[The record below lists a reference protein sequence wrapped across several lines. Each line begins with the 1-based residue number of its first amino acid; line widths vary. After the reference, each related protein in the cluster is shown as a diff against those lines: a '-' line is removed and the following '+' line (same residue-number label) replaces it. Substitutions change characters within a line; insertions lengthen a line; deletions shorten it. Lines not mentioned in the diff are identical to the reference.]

1 LGAPNR
7 PIARLRVGRGFRYR
21 LGDAS
26 WISDRTE
33 LARIRALAIPP
44 AWTDVSISA
53 HPGSRIQATGYDARG
68 RKQYVYDPAYRRA
81 QDARKFRSLE
91 DFGEV
96 LPRLR
101 RRVSH
106 DLRRR
111 GLPREKVLA
120 TVVALLEATRM
131 RIGNR
136 EYAAANHSYGL
147 TTLRTQQVIVADGSV
162 RFVFKGKSG
171 RRHRIVVEDRK
182 LAGLVARCRATPGQ
196 DLFQYAADDG
206 TWVPVRSDDVNDYL
220 REVSGRDITAKTF
233 RTWSA
238 SVLALTLLAP
248 ETDVA
253 PAGRR
258 SVVRQAID
266 TVAAALGNTP
276 TVCRDSYIHPHV
288 LSCYLSDDLD
298 VAPTRRG
305 MGWLSADERRL
316 LALLE
321 RAAA

>member
-1 LGAPNR
+1 MNR
-7 PIARLRVGRGFRYR
+7 PITRVRAGRGFRYR
-21 LGDAS
+21 LADGS
-26 WISDRTE
+26 WLGNRQE

-44 AWTDVSISA
+44 AWTDVSISDR
-53 HPGSRIQATGYDARG
+53 PRSRIQATGYDARG
-68 RKQYVYDPAYRRA
+68 RKQYVYDPAYRRS
-81 QDARKFRSLE
+81 QDARKFRALRE
-91 DFGEV
+91 FGEV

-101 RRVSH
+101 RQVSR

-120 TVVALLEATRM
+120 TVVAVLEATRM
-131 RIGNR
+131 RIGNE
-136 EYAAANHSYGL
+136 EYASANHSYGL
-147 TTLRTQQVIVADGSV
+147 TTLRPQQVSVAGGTV

-171 RRHRIVVEDRK
+171 RRHRIVLEDRK
-182 LAGLVARCRATPGQ
+182 LARLVARCRAAPGQ
-196 DLFQYAADDG
+196 ELFQYAADDG

-220 REVSGRDITAKTF
+220 RDVTGSDITAKAF

-238 SVLALTLLAP
+238 SVLALTLLAS
-248 ETDVA
+248 ETDAA

-258 SVVRQAID
+258 SIVRRAVE

-288 LSCYLSDDLD
+288 LSCYLADDLD
-298 VAPTRRG
+298 VVPTRRG